1 MQAVNS
7 HGRKTP
13 VFRNRYRWHCSF
25 RTEARKKLPR
35 EFTFKMSAPA
45 RESVRRGC
53 GLIDK
58 WDSEGFELDLE
69 IGKGRIWLH
78 LTDDQYRAIG
88 GVVSVSFTVL

>member
-1 MQAVNS
+1 MNS

-13 VFRNRYRWHCSF
+13 VFRNRYGWHCSF

-35 EFTFKMSAPA
+35 EFTIKISATV
-45 RESVRRGC
+45 RELVRRGS

-69 IGKGRIWLH
+69 IGKGGIWLR
-78 LTDDQYRAIG
+78 LTDDQYRAIV
-88 GVVSVSFTVL
+88 GVV